1 MPPRGVAL
9 KYLSVIDHEEYES
22 AGADLILRWFNLYL

>member
-1 MPPRGVAL
+1 MPPLWAAL

-22 AGADLILRWFNLYL
+22 AGADLILRWFNLFI